1 VPVAGIGTLNL
12 RLNLFDYTM
21 AGNPPTLDALA
32 EGLRIRLRSALAA
45 SGVAEAALDATTTAV
60 LAGLKADPAFSTQLL
75 GLAGQLAGISANPWI
90 RWASTDIQGYGVVT
104 LTATEMVC
112 QFRALNRLVG
122 STAPA
127 SGLIARTVTARIP
140 AGTAAVTISR
150 LEMRCLSRT
159 TTSLS
164 SCGTAFGASGRF
176 VRKCRVARW
185 RPDLWNAPQLAVVA
199 WLNQVATWL
208 SHASGRS
215 VTTGTAPA

>member
-159 TTSLS
+159 TTSCRRAGRPSAHPGGS
-164 SCGTAFGASGRF
+164 SGNVGLRAGDPTCGTPLSLPW
-176 VRKCRVARW
+176 W
-185 RPDLWNAPQLAVVA
+185 R
-199 WLNQVATWL
+199 
-208 SHASGRS
+208 G
-215 VTTGTAPA
+215 